1 MRCCQDRHSAGCG
14 AAMTPD
20 SPPAQAFGGI
30 HPLVDALAG
39 RIRSCRDGLPGLEP
53 LAIDPA
59 LEAISGSLDGEDLFI
74 RNEVHRC
81 RGLRKL
87 HLETARLG
95 AGLQILHCVFFPE
108 PTFDLPVF
116 GADIVAGRGVVSAAI
131 VDLSPVS
138 GALPT
143 GIGRALSALD
153 SGPFSQERELP
164 AWGGIFS
171 PHVLFVRPADQ
182 AEEACFI
189 DHVAAVLGVLATA
202 VSESTA
208 QASGDPATVKR
219 WEGQQRYCKQQ
230 KQNDKTR
237 RVLEKAFNPAWAD
250 LYIENLL
257 FDDPPEPSSRS

>member
-1 MRCCQDRHSAGCG
+1 
-14 AAMTPD
+14 MTPD
-20 SPPAQAFGGI
+20 FPPRAAAGPGSGTQGAATLVSGGI

-39 RIRSCRDGLPGLEP
+39 RIRTCRDGLPGLEP

-131 VDLSPVS
+131 VDLSPVA
-138 GALPT
+138 GALPA
-143 GIGRALSALD
+143 GIDRALAALD
-153 SGPFSQERELP
+153 PAPFSQVRELP

-171 PHVLFVRPADQ
+171 PHVLFVRPVDR
-182 AEEACFI
+182 AEEERFI
-189 DHVAAVLGVLATA
+189 EHVAAVLGVLATA
-202 VSESTA
+202 VSEGTA
-208 QASGDPATVKR
+208 QGPADPATVSR

-250 LYIENLL
+250 QYIENLL
-257 FDDPPEPSSRS
+257 FDDPPALSSPS

>member
-1 MRCCQDRHSAGCG
+1 
-14 AAMTPD
+14 MTPD
-20 SPPAQAFGGI
+20 SPPRAAADPPSGLQDSPARASGGI

-39 RIRSCRDGLPGLEP
+39 RIRTCRDGLPGLEP
-53 LAIDPA
+53 LAIDPT

-131 VDLSPVS
+131 VDLSPVT
-138 GALPT
+138 GALPAE
-143 GIGRALSALD
+143 IDRALSSLD
-153 SGPFSQERELP
+153 PGPFSQERELP

-171 PHVLFVRPADQ
+171 PHVLFVRPADRT
-182 AEEACFI
+182 EEARFI
-189 DHVAAVLGVLATA
+189 DHVAAVLGVLAAA
-202 VSESTA
+202 VSQGTA
-208 QASGDPATVKR
+208 QAPGDPATVAR

-250 LYIENLL
+250 QYIENLL
-257 FDDPPEPSSRS
+257 FDDPPAPSSRS

>member
-1 MRCCQDRHSAGCG
+1 
-14 AAMTPD
+14 MTPD
-20 SPPAQAFGGI
+20 SPPRAAAYPGSSPHRAATRVSEGI

-39 RIRSCRDGLPGLEP
+39 RIRTCRDGLPDLEP

-131 VDLSPVS
+131 VDLSPVA
-138 GALPT
+138 GALPA
-143 GIGRALSALD
+143 GIERALAALD
-153 SGPFSQERELP
+153 PGPFSQERELP

-171 PHVLFVRPADQ
+171 PHVLFVRPVDR
-182 AEEACFI
+182 AEEERFI
-189 DHVAAVLGVLATA
+189 EHVAAVLGVLAAA
-202 VSESTA
+202 VSEGTA
-208 QASGDPATVKR
+208 QVPGDPATVRR

-250 LYIENLL
+250 QYIENLL
-257 FDDPPEPSSRS
+257 FDDPPALSSPS

>member
-1 MRCCQDRHSAGCG
+1 
-14 AAMTPD
+14 MTPD
-20 SPPAQAFGGI
+20 SSPRAAADPGSGPQEGATRVSGGI

-39 RIRSCRDGLPGLEP
+39 RIRTCRDGLPELEP

-131 VDLSPVS
+131 VDLSPVA
-138 GALPT
+138 GALPA
-143 GIGRALSALD
+143 GIDRALAALE

-171 PHVLFVRPADQ
+171 PYVLFVRPVDR
-182 AEEACFI
+182 AEEERFI
-189 DHVAAVLGVLATA
+189 EHVAAVLGVLATA
-202 VSESTA
+202 VSEGTA
-208 QASGDPATVKR
+208 QAPGDPATVSR

-237 RVLEKAFNPAWAD
+237 RVLEKAFNPGWAD
-250 LYIENLL
+250 QYIENLL
-257 FDDPPEPSSRS
+257 FDDPPALSSPS